1 LTTSQLEVKK
11 QKTTLSNMAQS
22 ITTLQTSL
30 NRTNL
35 LNKIFKWSI
44 LVLGG
49 YITVDIIIDNI

>member
-30 NRTNL
+30 NRTNI
-35 LNKIFKWSI
+35 LNKIYI
-44 LVLGG
+44 GVIVVLGG
-49 YITVDIIIDNI
+49 WLAVDSILDNL